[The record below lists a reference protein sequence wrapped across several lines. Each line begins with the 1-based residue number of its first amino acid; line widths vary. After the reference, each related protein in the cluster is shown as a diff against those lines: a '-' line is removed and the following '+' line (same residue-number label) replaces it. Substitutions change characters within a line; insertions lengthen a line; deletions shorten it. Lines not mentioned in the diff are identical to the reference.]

1 MLFMKKGHSDKCPIS
16 FAYRQSKAEHNS
28 HKSNSGVE
36 GAIFSCL
43 GIFITDNHIERG
55 GIYMFALG
63 FQKLKFSVK
72 DLTIMSR
79 RGASEQKFLSIL
91 TIVESHRT
99 VRHHDNN

>member
-1 MLFMKKGHSDKCPIS
+1 
-16 FAYRQSKAEHNS
+16 
-28 HKSNSGVE
+28 
-36 GAIFSCL
+36 
-43 GIFITDNHIERG
+43 
-55 GIYMFALG
+55 MFALG